1 MAHWRKTLTAGVY
14 VKTGTSCSRVVRC
27 RKLSSGSR
35 VGGGVRSYRLWRV
48 SPQIDVISGVRS
60 SRVELTADRST
71 IGKAAENEVA
81 LPDDAT
87 ASHLHAVL
95 ERFAAGWCVTDLGS
109 SNGTWV
115 NGERIW
121 ASRRLRHGDEIR
133 IGQTRLLF
141 RDPLTAAGAPT
152 EAELAPPGLTPR
164 ERDVLVALCRPL
176 LARDMFT
183 EPAPTRAIAEE
194 LVITQ
199 AAVKQHLANLYD
211 KFGVG
216 AGDDH
221 RRARLANEAL
231 RRGAVTTAGLRA
243 AVERR
248 DEPRG

>member
-1 MAHWRKTLTAGVY
+1 MQSWRHQL
-14 VKTGTSCSRVVRC
+14 
-27 RKLSSGSR
+27 
-35 VGGGVRSYRLWRV
+35 
-48 SPQIDVISGVRS
+48 
-60 SRVELTADRST
+60 EADRST
-71 IGKAAENEVA
+71 IGKAAENDVA

-95 ERFAAGWCVTDLGS
+95 ERFPAGWCVTDLGS

-121 ASRRLRHGDEIR
+121 ASRRLRSGDEIR
-133 IGQTRLLF
+133 VGQTRLMF
-141 RDPLTAAGAPT
+141 RDLAPAGAVT
-152 EAELAPPGLTPR
+152 EVEQAPPTLTPR

-183 EPAPTRAIAEE
+183 EPAGTRAIAEA

-211 KFGVG
+211 KFGIAPGEV
-216 AGDDH
+216 H

-231 RRGAVTTAGLRA
+231 RRGAVSLTEL
-243 AVERR
+243 
-248 DEPRG
+248 